1 MLGEAFIGGE
11 GRGGR
16 AARRWTA
23 ARRRPPLR
31 LGGDLGARPLQEGE
45 EGEGAGRRRV
55 SARRTKGEEEEARGG
70 EGRRASGGR
79 RGQGGGAGGWSLK
92 MALTGGPHLSAA

>member
-11 GRGGR
+11 GREGG
-16 AARRWTA
+16 ATRRWTA

-31 LGGDLGARPLQEGE
+31 LGGDLGAQPLREGE

-55 SARRTKGEEEEARGG
+55 SARRTKGEGEAARGG
-70 EGRRASGGR
+70 EGAPGIGR
-79 RGQGGGAGGWSLK
+79 PAWPGRWGGA
-92 MALTGGPHLSAA
+92 